1 MANYIIKQVQQF
13 EQEHQTLVP
22 TLYQILSSFFFALN
36 HFSVKL
42 FDGIPVTQI
51 IIWRCCL
58 TFIIIRLLNQI
69 LPLQSYPKNK
79 KIMSKLLIRG
89 AIGMF
94 GFLACFS
101 SLKLVAVSE
110 AVVLM
115 KTNPIWT
122 TLILVYVQ
130 RKEKINI
137 RTALEILTCII
148 GVIFITKPPLIFG
161 IENSEY
167 SVLYLVGLCLALVTA
182 LETAVAQV
190 IIKSLNN
197 QVHSFVILQYFS
209 LFAMAGAVL
218 FQLYSPFEDMRFLSW
233 KEAAI
238 LLFSGFLGCLGSM
251 FMNRAM
257 MLGKVTQMALIGETQ
272 IVFNILLDLLI
283 LKQMIGMTSWIGIG
297 MIATSLTS
305 NIMQKN

>member
-1 MANYIIKQVQQF
+1 MANYMIKQVQQF
-13 EQEHQTLVP
+13 EQEHKSLVP
-22 TLYQILSSFFFALN
+22 MIYQILSSFFFALN

-51 IIWRCCL
+51 IIWRCAL
-58 TFIIIRLLNQI
+58 TFIIIRMMNEI
-69 LPLQSYPKNK
+69 LPLQSYPQK
-79 KIMSKLLIRG
+79 KIMNKLLLRG

-122 TLILVYVQ
+122 TLIQVYIQ
-130 RKEKINI
+130 KKEKINM
-137 RTALEILTCII
+137 RTGIEIISCII
-148 GVIFITKPPLIFG
+148 GVIFITKPPIIFG
-161 IENSEY
+161 NENQEY
-167 SVLYLVGLCLALVTA
+167 SLIYLIGLCLALVTG
-182 LETAVAQV
+182 LETAIAQV

-209 LFAMAGAVL
+209 LFAVSGAVI
-218 FQLYSPFEDMRFLSW
+218 FQLYSPFEDMRFLQLM
-233 KEAAI
+233 ETII

-257 MLGKVTQMALIGETQ
+257 MLGKITQMALISETQ

-283 LKQMIGMTSWIGIG
+283 LQQTIGFFSWIGMAI
-297 MIATSLTS
+297 IAASLTS